1 MEIVIHDSQAS
12 VPVTIIELH
21 GALDASNYLQV
32 IENVKQVYVDGAKNL
47 IFDLSDLNFM
57 SSSGIVA
64 MHSTALIMKGLQPP
78 DPEDG
83 WGALHATADTIGDEG
98 YMPNFKVVNPQPRV
112 IRTLEVTGF
121 SSWLEVFPDQAA
133 ALASFTAP
141 KAA

>member
-1 MEIVIHDSQAS
+1 MEIVSIDCQAA
-12 VPVTIIELH
+12 VPVTVVELH

-32 IENVKQVYVDGAKNL
+32 IDQVKSLYARGVKNL
-47 IFDLSDLNFM
+47 VFDLSDLNFM

-83 WGALHATADTIGDEG
+83 WNALHSTTDVLGDG
-98 YMPNFKVVNPQPRV
+98 YLPNFKVVNPQPRV

-121 SSWLEVFPDQAA
+121 NSWLEIFPDQQA
-133 ALASFTAP
+133 ALASFNTPA
-141 KAA
+141 KN